1 MHTRLIIA
9 IALMLALP
17 LKATSD
23 EPYTP
28 RIPLGLDGSVYLE
41 QIPTHNPLT
50 RSKVALGRYLF
61 FDKRL
66 SKDGTVACGTCH
78 QPRSAFTDGQA
89 LPTGIGGQK
98 GQRNAPTILNRV
110 YGKTHFYDGRAASLE
125 DQALLPIQSP
135 SELGNTLENVV
146 ATLSAVP
153 GYRTRFKQAFGTE
166 AITPDRIA
174 RAIAAFERSLI
185 TGESPFDLFEYGG
198 PEGSMSEAAIRG
210 LTVFRGKKTRCP
222 LCHTGFNYTD
232 EDFHNIG
239 LGWDKADL
247 TLYEKTKNPDDIKH
261 IDPGRY
267 ALTKDPNHFGAIKT
281 PTLREV
287 ARTAPYMHNGSVKTL
302 EEIVDFYNKGGVPNP
317 FLDEK
322 IKPLNLTDAEKE
334 DLVAFLRALS
344 GTNWL
349 QIEPPL
355 RFPK

>member
-1 MHTRLIIA
+1 MHTRLIMT

-17 LKATSD
+17 LKAACD

-28 RIPLGLDGSVYLE
+28 RIPLGLDGSVYLK
-41 QIPTHNPLT
+41 QIPAHNPLT
-50 RSKVALGRYLF
+50 QSKVALGRYLF

-78 QPRSAFTDGQA
+78 QPRFAFTDGQA

-98 GQRNAPTILNRV
+98 GTRNAPTILNRA

-146 ATLSAVP
+146 ITVSAIP
-153 GYRTRFKQAFGTE
+153 GYRTRFEQVFGTDE
-166 AITPDRIA
+166 VTPDRIA
-174 RAIAAFERSLI
+174 KALAAFERSLI

-198 PEGSMSEAAIRG
+198 PEGSMSEIAIRG
-210 LTVFRGKKTRCP
+210 LRLFRSQKARCT
-222 LCHTGFNYTD
+222 LCHTGFTYTD

-239 LGWDKADL
+239 IGWDKADL
-247 TLYEKTKNPDDIKH
+247 SVYEKTKNPEDIRQ

-267 ALTKDPNHFGAIKT
+267 AQTKNPEHFGAIKT

-287 ARTAPYMHNGSVKTL
+287 GRTAPYMHNGSLKTL
-302 EEIVDFYNKGGVPNP
+302 EEIIEFYNKGGSPNP
-317 FLDEK
+317 FLDDR
-322 IKPLNLTDAEKE
+322 IKPLNLTDVEKQ
-334 DLVAFLRALS
+334 DLLAFLKALN
-344 GTNWL
+344 GANWL
-349 QIEPPL
+349 EVEPPL
-355 RFPK
+355 QFPK